1 MNALDVGS
9 SVHSSSLFFCK
20 AITSLATVIVA
31 CSHAL
36 RCPNVMSLLSFHD
49 ALRVNPA
56 HSQNVVYCLVSSSL
70 ASWFVL
76 PVIAGV
82 VITLLSSPGCVSA
95 SALSESVSSG
105 VGKIAKM
112 RSMSVRSSSGQ
123 GCGDRDREVGLQC
136 NVMLVFSGSFSVN
149 LAHMAEAVLSVG
161 LFRGGVLG
169 TAPVVHQL
177 GISPFLCDLNQPA
190 SFGLAGRG

>member
-1 MNALDVGS
+1 MGS
-9 SVHSSSLFFCK
+9 SVDSSSLFVCEG
-20 AITSLATVIVA
+20 ITSSSTVIVSV
-31 CSHAL
+31 SHAL
-36 RCPNVMSLLSFHD
+36 GCPNVMSILSLHD

-70 ASWFVL
+70 ASWLLL
-76 PVIAGV
+76 PVIAWV
-82 VITLLSSPGCVSA
+82 VTMLFSFFGCVSSFA
-95 SALSESVSSG
+95 SSESVSCG

-123 GCGDRDREVGLQC
+123 GCGDRDRQVVLQC
-136 NVMLVFSGSFSVN
+136 NVVLVFSGLLSVN
-149 LAHMAEAVLSVG
+149 LVHLLEAVLFVG

-177 GISPFLCDLNQPA
+177 GISLCDKNQPA